1 MATGRTSLR
10 DAQRA
15 KLCHT
20 RGYPG
25 RGRSGTER
33 ATDEQ
38 LHSDRSS
45 DRVGDRFGQC
55 PAIVIPSP
63 RSTGFETFH
72 RAFLGPKLPQGE
84 RTL

>member
-1 MATGRTSLR
+1 MAAGRASLR

-20 RGYPG
+20 GGYSG

-38 LHSDRSS
+38 FHRDRSS
-45 DRVGDRFGQC
+45 DRIGDRFGQC
-55 PAIVIPSP
+55 PAIVIRVPGSPVLKPSA
-63 RSTGFETFH
+63 GHF
-72 RAFLGPKLPQGE
+72 
-84 RTL
+84 